1 MKAKMIS
8 IWMEFLLH
16 MFCHDYNIYIY
27 R

>member
-1 MKAKMIS
+1 MKAKMVS